1 MTGGLSAN
9 GNGFGPVHDER
20 KRCLDRPFRTRH
32 HRAGSRISTRHHNLK
47 HAANGSGR
55 DVQDGALPCAGCVHD
70 TPADDRTRRW
80 WLVQTLLNISPRA
93 EGGEPV
99 QWLDSGL
106 DRHHNPREESGN
118 PHETVHQ
125 KFWRSREA
133 TLKTDA
139 HLIVRSSS
147 VACAVALAL
156 ATLHQAQAIP
166 APALPVGGPI
176 TVSAPSD
183 QDRQDSPALALD
195 ATGGFVV
202 VWQSASLATP
212 GGPYDIYARRYAADG
227 MPEGS
232 AFQVNTST
240 PVTVPNPSVAMDAA
254 GDFVVTWQGY
264 NQSVGTSDIYA
275 QRYASNGTPLG
286 SNFLVGASTSAVLN
300 EPSVAMDATGDF
312 VVAWDDYDETP
323 PSIHFAVYA
332 ERFSSN
338 GASLGSAFRVGTST
352 STNQYHPSVAMD
364 AAGDFVVAWLDYGQ
378 FMFEFDIHA
387 ERYASNGAPLGSTF
401 QVAASTSID
410 QYHPSVA
417 MDAAGDFVVAWEST
431 GLIPSTSGS
440 DIDAERYASNGTP
453 LGSNFRASPAAL
465 QYPFTSSS
473 FAEPVVAM
481 DQVGDFVVAWGQ
493 YDFTAT
499 YPSSVY
505 FGIGVQRYLAEGT
518 STTDVS
524 VTGLSSEATVT
535 PREPFSVS
543 FEVVNQTAPSPGTTD
558 AYLPSFVGGWISDP
572 TITVT
577 LGQVATIPA
586 GGLDWTCT
594 GSQTATFICTYA
606 GVVGVGQ
613 SSPPL
618 IVDLLAPSTPGAVA
632 YGATVAGS
640 SEPPFT
646 GSVTVANP
654 SGGKSGGGGFGGI
667 ELLGLSIPGLRRR
680 FARKTAV

>member
-1 MTGGLSAN
+1 M
-9 GNGFGPVHDER
+9 
-20 KRCLDRPFRTRH
+20 
-32 HRAGSRISTRHHNLK
+32 
-47 HAANGSGR
+47 
-55 DVQDGALPCAGCVHD
+55 
-70 TPADDRTRRW
+70 
-80 WLVQTLLNISPRA
+80 
-93 EGGEPV
+93 
-99 QWLDSGL
+99 
-106 DRHHNPREESGN
+106 
-118 PHETVHQ
+118 
-125 KFWRSREA
+125 
-133 TLKTDA
+133 KTDA

-240 PVTVPNPSVAMDAA
+240 PVTVPNPSVAMDAAGDFVVTWQSYNQSVVASDIYAQRYASNGAPLGSTFQVNTSTLVTIPNPSVAMDVA

-481 DQVGDFVVAWGQ
+481 DQAGDFVVAWGQ